1 MKSFVQRHQD
11 QILGVLSGFDRLR
24 FRGVLRLLQSEGGT
38 ATWLERVG
46 VAAKDFLKFAEGLTK
61 RLCRGMDQLAKEA
74 GRKARYLP
82 GVVDKEEL
90 VQEIRGKEGVADN
103 GLVAVLKTQEMG
115 MSYTMFRSRGFSVLR
130 RGPRKCNHYYCY
142 WEDERFGLM
151 HVRMSSW
158 FPFDVHVV
166 LNGREWLAR
175 QMDSAG
181 IGYVRDD
188 NCFPEV
194 SDFARAQELADE
206 QPRIDW
212 VGELDRVLRRVHP
225 LHAEVFTG
233 AGALDHYWTAEQTEW
248 ATDIVFRDAES
259 LSRLYK
265 RLTRHGIDTFQSPDV
280 LRFLGHRMPAH
291 GGLNGQYQGDVKSD
305 LKRRSEGVRI
315 KHCGGKNSV
324 KMYNKCPTLLRVET
338 TMNDGQGLKV
348 YRHSQADPEGPRQW
362 LNLRKSVA
370 DLPRRAEL
378 SHASNQR
385 YLDALSSVTAE
396 TPLAEI
402 TDRLCR
408 PVTVD
413 GRRHRGL
420 KPFDVDE
427 VRLLQA
433 VSRGEFLISGFRN
446 RDVRRALFGEAQ
458 DPQQRHREAGRVT
471 RKLALLRAHGLI
483 KKIPRTH
490 RYLLTESG
498 VKAISAILAAR
509 QASLSQLA
517 AA

>member
-1 MKSFVQRHQD
+1 MKSFIQRHQD

-24 FRGVLRLLQSEGGT
+24 FRGVLGLLQSEGGT
-38 ATWLERVG
+38 VTWLERVG
-46 VAAKDFLKFAEGLTK
+46 VALQDFLSFAEGLTK
-61 RLCRGMDQLAKEA
+61 RLCRGMDQLAQQV
-74 GRKARYLP
+74 GRKVRYLP

-90 VQEIRGKEGVADN
+90 VQEIRRKEGVANN
-103 GLVAVLKTQEMG
+103 GLVAVLSTPEMG
-115 MSYTMFRSRGFSVLR
+115 MSYTMFRSRGFPVLR
-130 RGPRKCNHYYCY
+130 RAPRKCNHYYCY
-142 WEDERFGLM
+142 WEDQRFGLTQ
-151 HVRMSSW
+151 VRLSSW

-175 QMDSAG
+175 QLDTAG
-181 IGYVRDD
+181 SGYVRSD
-188 NCFPEV
+188 NCFPKL

-206 QPRIDW
+206 QPRINW
-212 VGELDRVLRRVHP
+212 VEELNRVLRRVHP
-225 LHAEVFTG
+225 LHDEVFVG
-233 AGALDHYWTAEQTEW
+233 AGAQDHYWTAEQTEW
-248 ATDIVFRDAES
+248 ATDVVFRDAET
-259 LSRLYK
+259 LSRLYPK
-265 RLTRHGIDTFQSPDV
+265 LVRHGIDTFQSPDI

-291 GGLNGQYQGDVKSD
+291 GGINGQYQGDVMSY
-305 LKRRSEGVRI
+305 LKGRSEGLRI
-315 KHCGGKNSV
+315 KHRGGKNSV
-324 KMYNKCPTLLRVET
+324 KMYNKYPTLLRVET
-338 TMNDGQGLKV
+338 TLNDGQGLMSF
-348 YRHSQADPEGPRQW
+348 RHSQTDPEGPRQW
-362 LNLRKSVA
+362 LKLRKSVA

-378 SHASNQR
+378 SQASNQR
-385 YLDALSSVTAE
+385 YLDALSSVTAH

-408 PVTVD
+408 PVTVN

-420 KPFDVDE
+420 RPFEPDE

-446 RDVRRALFGEAQ
+446 RDVRQSLFGQTQ
-458 DPQQRHREAGRVT
+458 DRPQRRREAGRVS

-490 RYLLTESG
+490 RYLLTENG

-509 QASLSQLA
+509 QASVAQLA

>member
-1 MKSFVQRHQD
+1 MKTFVQRHQD
-11 QILGVLSGFDRLR
+11 QLLGVLSGFDRLR

-46 VAAKDFLKFAEGLTK
+46 VAVKDFLSFAEGLTK
-61 RLCRGMDQLAKEA
+61 RLCRGMDHLAQDA
-74 GRKARYLP
+74 GRKVRYLP
-82 GVVDKEEL
+82 GMVNKEEL
-90 VQEIRGKEGVADN
+90 VQKIRGEEGVADN
-103 GLVAVLKTQEMG
+103 GLVAVLSTQEMG
-115 MSYTMFRSRGFSVLR
+115 MSYTMFRSRGFPVLR
-130 RGPRKCNHYYCY
+130 RDPRRCNHYYCY
-142 WEDERFGLM
+142 WEDERFGLTQ
-151 HVRMSSW
+151 VRLCSW

-175 QMDSAG
+175 QMDAAG
-181 IGYVRDD
+181 IGYVRYD

-225 LHAEVFTG
+225 LHAEVFAG
-233 AGALDHYWTAEQTEW
+233 AGALDHYWTAEQSEW
-248 ATDIVFRDAES
+248 ATDVVFRDAAT
-259 LSRLYK
+259 LSQLYQK
-265 RLTRHGIDTFQSPDV
+265 LVRHGIDTFQSPDV

-291 GGLNGQYQGDVKSD
+291 GGINGQYQGDVMSS

-315 KHCGGKNSV
+315 KHRGGKNSV
-324 KMYNKCPTLLRVET
+324 KMYNKHPTLLRVET
-338 TMNDGQGLKV
+338 TLNDGQGLKV

-362 LNLRKSVA
+362 LNLRKTVA

-378 SHASNQR
+378 SEASNQR
-385 YLDALSSVTAE
+385 YLEALSSVSAE

-408 PVTVD
+408 PVTVN

-433 VSRGEFLISGFRN
+433 VSRGEFLIAGFRN
-446 RDVRRALFGEAQ
+446 RDVRRALFGETQ
-458 DPQQRHREAGRVT
+458 DAPQRRRDAGRVS

-490 RYLLTESG
+490 RYLLTETGIQAS
-498 VKAISAILAAR
+498 SAILSAR

>member
-1 MKSFVQRHQD
+1 M
-11 QILGVLSGFDRLR
+11 
-24 FRGVLRLLQSEGGT
+24 
-38 ATWLERVG
+38 
-46 VAAKDFLKFAEGLTK
+46 
-61 RLCRGMDQLAKEA
+61 
-74 GRKARYLP
+74 
-82 GVVDKEEL
+82 
-90 VQEIRGKEGVADN
+90 
-103 GLVAVLKTQEMG
+103 
-115 MSYTMFRSRGFSVLR
+115 
-130 RGPRKCNHYYCY
+130 
-142 WEDERFGLM
+142 
-151 HVRMSSW
+151 
-158 FPFDVHVV
+158 
-166 LNGREWLAR
+166 
-175 QMDSAG
+175 
-181 IGYVRDD
+181 
-188 NCFPEV
+188 
-194 SDFARAQELADE
+194 
-206 QPRIDW
+206 
-212 VGELDRVLRRVHP
+212 
-225 LHAEVFTG
+225 
-233 AGALDHYWTAEQTEW
+233 DHYWTAEQTEW
-248 ATDIVFRDAES
+248 AADVVFRDAES
-259 LSRLYK
+259 LSRLHQ
-265 RLTRHGIDTFQSPDV
+265 RLVRHGLDTFQSADV

-291 GGLNGQYQGDVKSD
+291 GGLNGQYQGEVKSY
-305 LKRRSEGVRI
+305 LKRRSEGVCI
-315 KHCGGKNSV
+315 KHWGGKNSV

-338 TMNDGQGLKV
+338 TLNDGQGLKV

-378 SHASNQR
+378 SQASNQR
-385 YLDALSSVTAE
+385 YLDALSSVTGE

-420 KPFDVDE
+420 KPFDGDE

-433 VSRGEFLISGFRN
+433 VSRGEYLISGFRN

-458 DPQQRHREAGRVT
+458 DPKQRRREAGRVT